1 MFFGWYFNVRSPAPF
16 DVKVGKWPMP
26 CGQCRTVLLPRF
38 CVSVSGGAASFTC
51 SNQPMSLSVKAP
63 SSAETSRLAQA
74 NRLLGHLV
82 RDSNSCY
89 VTPVQMHRPFGVYQG
104 GQPRPPHASPI
115 SDHTCGIHIS
125 PLVRDTQLNDEFCFQ
140 QNQNRKGKPTW
151 SEGEAAQML
160 K

>member
-16 DVKVGKWPMP
+16 HVKVGTWPMP
-26 CGQCRTVLLPRF
+26 CGQCRTALLPRF

-63 SSAETSRLAQA
+63 SSAETSRQP

-89 VTPVQMHRPFGVYQG
+89 VTPAQMHRPFGVHQG
-104 GQPRPPHASPI
+104 GQPRPPHAGPI
-115 SDHTCGIHIS
+115 SAHTS
-125 PLVRDTQLNDEFCFQ
+125 PLVRDTHWMMGSASSKTKTGKASPRGQ
-140 QNQNRKGKPTW
+140 KGKLL
-151 SEGEAAQML
+151 EC
-160 K
+160 